1 MIAIPPVD
9 VMERVRDDELRGIL
23 LEEVVRREQ
32 EALQSDEPQAARRV
46 AHALKGTLGL
56 AGEREASESFARVER
71 RIAAGDPEALSDL
84 RRAITGVRAL
94 LEQGAPLPSSSWP
107 EPPHDLAPSTIASE
121 EASHYLAAVHDRL
134 SRIDAVLGGE
144 APPELSVREIYREVH
159 TIKGAALAT
168 GDEVMAWF
176 CHGLEERLRLL
187 TNAEEFTRALE
198 EVEAHRG
205 ILAEVAT
212 APAHALSTLRIRT
225 VIPLRASQAPLA
237 PLPLPP
243 RRPLVDSQRESEAR
257 ELTDP
262 SVRVSSAL
270 LDSLFERA
278 TQLSQL
284 RSRLVSGSDEL
295 STRHS
300 RLAEYAAELRE
311 ALRLIG
317 PPKPWGAP
325 ARALKL
331 IEGCADGLGAA
342 AEDVRSVAV
351 DVREISARI
360 ARDGE
365 ALTSSVHSLRTSDA
379 ATLFERLIASGQSE
393 ARHQGKSIEFLQ
405 VGGDVRIDRKLI
417 EGLVEPLRQVIR
429 NSVVHGIESA
439 EERELAGKRPQG
451 TVVIRAW
458 LDAGTLHFTIEDD
471 GRGVDLDAVRERALA
486 GRIAIA
492 EEVSAMSEHEVLDLL
507 FFPGFSLRD
516 APDLMAGR
524 GVGLDLAHAAV
535 ERLGGTIHLRSEHG
549 RGLQTTLGFPAEGT
563 LVRVVWLRSGGQSF
577 ALTVRATGRVLLAEQ
592 VAGTAALSTLLR
604 RASTPQSSKYALEVV
619 PLVLGVEP
627 TFVGV
632 DEVGTIEDVAVRPI
646 PPLARSVGPY
656 SAAVAFGDELRL
668 VLDPMRL
675 AQFASLRRAHSQSLR
690 PRE

>member
-1 MIAIPPVD
+1 MDA
-9 VMERVRDDELRGIL
+9 RDDDLRAIL
-23 LEEVVRREQ
+23 LEEVVRREE
-32 EALQSDEPQAARRV
+32 EAFASDEPQAARRV

-71 RIAAGDPEALSDL
+71 RIAAGDPEAIADL

-94 LEQGAPLPSSSWP
+94 LEQGAALPSSTWP
-107 EPPHDLAPSTIASE
+107 EPPHDLAPSAIDNE
-121 EASHYLAAVHDRL
+121 ELSHYLAAVHDRL

-144 APPELSVREIYREVH
+144 TSPDLSVREIYREVH

-176 CHGLEERLRLL
+176 CHGLEERLRVLSN
-187 TNAEEFTRALE
+187 TEEFARALE

-205 ILAEVAT
+205 IIAEVAT

-225 VIPLRASQAPLA
+225 VIPQRPSQAPLA
-237 PLPLPP
+237 LPLPP

-257 ELTDP
+257 ELSADA

-278 TQLSQL
+278 TQLSPL

-295 STRHS
+295 ASRHS

-331 IEGCADGLGAA
+331 IEGCADGLATA
-342 AEDVRSVAV
+342 AEDVRSVAL
-351 DVREISARI
+351 DVREISTRI

-365 ALTSSVHSLRTSDA
+365 ALTSSVHALRTSDA

-393 ARHQGKSIEFLQ
+393 ARHQGKSIEFVQ
-405 VGGDVRIDRKLI
+405 VGGEVRIDRKLI

-439 EERELAGKRPQG
+439 EERELGGKRTQG
-451 TVVIRAW
+451 TVSIRAW

-471 GRGVDLDAVRERALA
+471 GRGVDIAAVRERALA
-486 GRIAIA
+486 ARLGVA
-492 EEVSAMSEHEVLDLL
+492 EEVSTMSEHEVLDLL
-507 FFPGFSLRD
+507 FLPGFSLRD
-516 APDLMAGR
+516 AADLVAGR

-535 ERLGGTIHLRSEHG
+535 ERLGGTIQLRSEHG

-577 ALTVRATGRVLLAEQ
+577 ALTVRATGRVLLPEE
-592 VAGTAALSTLLR
+592 AGGPPALSTLLR
-604 RASTPQSSKYALEVV
+604 RTAGLARSRLALEVV
-619 PLVLGVEP
+619 PLVGGVEP
-627 TFVGV
+627 VFVGV
-632 DEVGTIEDVAVRPI
+632 DEVGAIEEVAVRPI

-675 AQFASLRRAHSQSLR
+675 AQRHRRWMQ
-690 PRE
+690 